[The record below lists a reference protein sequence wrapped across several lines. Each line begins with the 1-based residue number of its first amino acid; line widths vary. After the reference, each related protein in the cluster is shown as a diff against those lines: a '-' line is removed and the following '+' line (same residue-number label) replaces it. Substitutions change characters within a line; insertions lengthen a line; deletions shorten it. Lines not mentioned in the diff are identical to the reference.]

1 MSDRLTSLLN
11 RFVLLFMIV
20 LLAWPLALRTTLAA
34 EVTEEQLNQWLDNKP
49 TVTFIAL
56 TDHYPYSFIDDD
68 GKVSG
73 IIKDWAL
80 DLETRFGV
88 QTRFISVGS
97 RVEAKQALLDG
108 RGDIFPFQ
116 QFDPSEGG
124 RFLASE
130 PYIPYQVAVIVP
142 IDNKIDTNLDQNH
155 KRRIAM
161 VNENIDL
168 ERAGVR
174 LSSVERVDFENV
186 IDAVRALGEGDVEGI
201 VGEPIT
207 TMDLAK
213 KIGVH
218 DLAVNYVLEHWK
230 RLEAS
235 MVVRTDESELLTLIN
250 KQIETFDVG
259 NKNQILSKWLDSSP
273 YRVPLK
279 GVFGFGNPPY
289 MYPDSTAVGLEH
301 DVLQRALNDMGYK
314 LGDVVTLPPS
324 AARKAIDNN
333 NSIAF
338 VSGVQF
344 DDPNAHFLSDSVLD
358 VEFVPV
364 SLARRKLNLQSQKD
378 LSLGALLYDDSSPI
392 KNSIEVL
399 SGKLDIEHVEDYES
413 LESAF
418 SQLRAQNVDLL
429 MVEKRVLKWF
439 ITNTRFIDMAELEL
453 HENYKVAYPIYV
465 DFKSKELRDSFN
477 VAITN
482 LKQTDDGL
490 SQIIE
495 TNVQNDLSKVL
506 KKASIIAQ
514 ISAYFIVNDR
524 FEELSEIFEVFDTDS
539 SFQVIT
545 AQADN
550 SNRPIK
556 SWNIGNL
563 VDEYGEKKNTSHF
576 ASVTKIANYRTKGGT
591 INSGSM
597 TFYFDTKSLERNH
610 VYFPAVEQFDSF
622 GESAKRYIAD
632 VYQANNLIGEILNLS
647 PKERQWI
654 KDNPDVRIGIDPN
667 SLPYEAVSNTGEY
680 IGMIDDYL
688 TLIEQKTGL
697 SINHVNVESWSEIRS
712 LVDHHEVD
720 LVSAAQ
726 ENRSLGDNVKAAKS
740 LFSSRLAIAS
750 RRDVSSLVLEEA
762 DGWKIGIL
770 KNAANTNAI
779 LDKYP
784 KVEWVKVDSTEDGL
798 NRLDNKTLDGMIDT
812 VDVLNYLIDSFG
824 YREIGIIGRLDFF
837 LSPTLHVTKSQPL
850 LFSIVNKA
858 IEGISAEEHQQISA
872 KWAAPKAIDRV
883 DYELVYTISA
893 FSLLI
898 VLLIVFW
905 NRKLAKQINIAND
918 ATDALKKAQEQ
929 LYNMLNS
936 SPIAAAVVFEEKVR
950 YANDT
955 AKRLFGVED
964 QVLSSIDVVSIHD
977 SLDVRDAIHN
987 ELSLNGKVENRE
999 LVLRKSDGTRFV
1011 ALVSYYLFELD
1022 GEVAT
1027 LFWAFDISEMKH
1039 LNEQLEEEKKRA
1051 DLASQA
1057 KSEFLANMSHE
1068 IRTPMNAII
1077 GLSYL
1082 AIGEISNPV
1091 ARNYIEKVHRS
1102 GHSLLS
1108 IINDILDFSKI
1119 EAGQLVIDNI
1129 PFDPV
1134 TTFNDVIELMESKAA
1149 EKQLNLS
1156 MVIDPELDSPL
1167 RGDPLRLFQVILN
1180 LVGNAIKFTEKGSV
1194 ALTVDLVESSDNS
1207 QTMKV
1212 SVMDTGI
1219 GISDENL
1226 HKLFEAFSQADSTTT
1241 RRFGGTGLGLNI
1253 SQKLVHAMG
1262 SQITVESVY
1271 GQGSEFS
1278 FVLTLP
1284 RASADELADFKA
1296 QELQLDYQIEFK
1308 GQRILLVEDNELNQD
1323 LALAF
1328 FSRSKLNADLAEN
1341 GKEALE
1347 LAQSNDYEIIFMDLQ
1362 MPIMDGF
1369 EATRLIREFDTDVPI
1384 VAMSANVF
1392 ADAKQRAREAGVTDF
1407 LDKPIVID
1415 KAMSL
1420 ITRYIVPEVLVEG
1433 RAPSDSSS
1441 HTKQT
1446 DDSNESAGLNSGASI
1461 EPPIFSQ
1468 SRFEQLT
1475 YHDVRLQ
1482 AKMLNRFC
1490 QGAPDTMSEASDN
1503 LVQGDW
1509 ETLGRNL
1516 HTLKSMAA
1524 SIGGLRLAERLSDL
1538 EHKAYN
1544 KACNELDL
1552 KQSELGLMELMN
1564 VLECHFDESNVY
1576 KRNVDEVDFEAVD
1589 AEEART
1595 TDTSDSDYIT
1605 QEQRSELLS
1614 LLEAYDNDATQYVAE
1629 LLVQY
1634 PHAAVLKDTQSA
1646 LDNYDFERASEV
1658 ISLLE

>member
-1 MSDRLTSLLN
+1 MSDRWMLSLN
-11 RFVLLFMIV
+11 RFAVSLVIGIV
-20 LLAWPLALRTTLAA
+20 VWSLVIRSANAA
-34 EVTEEQLNQWLDNKP
+34 EVTDAKLNQWLENQP
-49 TVTFIAL
+49 TITFIAL
-56 TDHYPYSFIDDD
+56 SDHYPYSFIDDD

-80 DLETRFGV
+80 DLENRFGV
-88 QTRFISVGS
+88 HTRFISVDS
-97 RVEAKQALLDG
+97 RIKAKDALLEG
-108 RGDIFPFQ
+108 RGDVFPFQ

-124 RFLASE
+124 RFLASD
-130 PYIPYQVAVIVP
+130 PYLPYQVAVIVP

-235 MVVRTDESELLTLIN
+235 MVVRTDETELLTLIN
-250 KQIETFDVG
+250 KQIETFDVD

-301 DVLQRALNDMGYK
+301 DILQRALNDMGYK

-338 VSGVQF
+338 VSGIQF
-344 DDPNAHFLSDSVLD
+344 DDPNAHFLSDNVLN

-364 SLARRKLNLQSQKD
+364 SLTRRKLQLQSKKD
-378 LSLGALLYDDSSPI
+378 LSLGALLFDETSPI
-392 KNSIEVL
+392 KNSVEVL
-399 SGKLDIEHVEDYES
+399 KGKLDIDRVEDYED

-429 MVEKRVLKWF
+429 MVERRVLKWF
-439 ITNTRFIDMAELEL
+439 ITNTRFIEMSELML
-453 HENYKVAYPIYV
+453 HDEYKVEYPIYV
-465 DFKSKELRDSFN
+465 DFKSEEIRDRFN
-477 VAITN
+477 AAIKN
-482 LKQTDDGL
+482 LKQADDGL
-490 SQIIE
+490 NQIIE
-495 TNVQNDLSKVL
+495 VQVQNDLSQVL
-506 KKASIIAQ
+506 KKANIIAQ

-524 FEELSEIFEVFDTDS
+524 FEELTEVFEIFDTDS

-550 SNRPIK
+550 NNRPIK
-556 SWNIGNL
+556 SWYIGNL

-576 ASVTKIANYRTKGGT
+576 SSVTKVANYRTKGGNT
-591 INSGSM
+591 NSGSM
-597 TFYFDTKSLERNH
+597 TFYFDVKSLERNH
-610 VYFPAVEQFDSF
+610 VYFPSVEKFSSF
-622 GESAKRYIAD
+622 GDAAKRYIAD
-632 VYQANNLIGEILNLS
+632 VYQANSLIGEILNLS
-647 PKERQWI
+647 QKERKWI
-654 KDNPDVRIGIDPN
+654 KDNPNVRIGIDPN
-667 SLPYEAVSNTGEY
+667 SLPYEAVSNSGEY

-697 SINHVNVESWSEIRS
+697 NINHVDVANWSETRS
-712 LVDHHEVD
+712 LVDHHEVE

-770 KNAANTNAI
+770 KYAANTNAI
-779 LDKYP
+779 VEKYP
-784 KVEWVKVDSTEDGL
+784 NVDWVEVESTADGL
-798 NRLDNKTLDGMIDT
+798 NRLDDKTLDGMIDT

-824 YREIGIIGRLDFF
+824 HREIGIIGRLDFF

-850 LFSIVNKA
+850 LFTIVNKA
-858 IEGISAEEHQQISA
+858 IEGISAEDHQKISA
-872 KWAAPKAIDRV
+872 KWAAPKAIERV

-893 FSLLI
+893 FSLII

-905 NRKLAKQINIAND
+905 NRKLAKQISIANE
-918 ATDALKKAQEQ
+918 ATEALKKAQNQ

-936 SPIAAAVVFEEKVR
+936 SPIAAAVVFEEQVR

-955 AKRLFGVED
+955 AKRLFVVEGKELD
-964 QVLSSIDVVSIHD
+964 AFDVAAIHD
-977 SLDVRDAIHN
+977 SLAVREEVHK
-987 ELSLNGKVENRE
+987 ELKLNGKVENRE

-1022 GEVAT
+1022 GDIAT
-1027 LFWAFDISEMKH
+1027 LFWAFDISEMKR
-1039 LNEQLEEEKKRA
+1039 LNEQLEEEKERA

-1119 EAGQLVIDNI
+1119 EAGQLVIDSI

-1134 TTFNDVIELMESKAA
+1134 TTFQDVIELMESKAD
-1149 EKQLNLS
+1149 EKQLKLS
-1156 MVIDPELDSPL
+1156 MSIDPELDTPL
-1167 RGDPLRLFQVILN
+1167 IGDPLRLFQVILN
-1180 LVGNAIKFTEKGSV
+1180 LIGNAIKFTSHGNVTLNVTHLESNDRSV
-1194 ALTVDLVESSDNS
+1194 S
-1207 QTMKV
+1207 MKV
-1212 SVMDTGI
+1212 VVSDTGI
-1219 GISDENL
+1219 GISEENR
-1226 HKLFEAFSQADSTTT
+1226 HKLFQAFSQADSTTT
-1241 RRFGGTGLGLNI
+1241 RKFGGTGLGLNI
-1253 SQKLVHAMG
+1253 SQKLVQAMG
-1262 SQITVESVY
+1262 SEISVTSVL
-1271 GQGSEFS
+1271 GEGSEFS

-1284 RASADELADFKA
+1284 RSDAKELAHFKS
-1296 QELQLDYQIEFK
+1296 QELKLDYHIEFK
-1308 GQRILLVEDNELNQD
+1308 GQKILLVEDNELNQD

-1328 FSRSKLNADLAEN
+1328 FKRTNLNVDLAEN
-1341 GKEALE
+1341 GEKAVAL
-1347 LAQSNDYEIIFMDLQ
+1347 AKNNDYEMILMDLQ
-1362 MPIMDGF
+1362 MPVMDGF
-1369 EATRLIREFDTDVPI
+1369 EATRQIREFDTKVPI
-1384 VAMSANVF
+1384 IAVSANVF
-1392 ADAKQRAREAGVTDF
+1392 ADAKQKARDAGVTDF
-1407 LDKPIVID
+1407 LDKPIIID
-1415 KAMSL
+1415 KATSL
-1420 ITRYIVPEVLVEG
+1420 ISTYIVPEVLVEG
-1433 RAPSDSSS
+1433 QATLESPSNTIQDSSS
-1441 HTKQT
+1441 NRSKL
-1446 DDSNESAGLNSGASI
+1446 SSEVLMVL
-1461 EPPIFSQ
+1461 PVFSQ

-1475 YHDVRLQ
+1475 YHDVKLQ
-1482 AKMLNRFC
+1482 AKMLDRFC
-1490 QGAPDTMSEASDN
+1490 QSAPDIMSQTVDN
-1503 LVQGDW
+1503 LMQDEWV
-1509 ETLGRNL
+1509 TLERNL

-1524 SIGGLRLAERLSDL
+1524 SIGGLRLAELLSDL
-1538 EHKAYN
+1538 ESKAHN
-1544 KACNELDL
+1544 KACDEHGL
-1552 KQSELGLMELMN
+1552 KQGELGLIELIKA
-1564 VLECHFDESNVY
+1564 VESS
-1576 KRNVDEVDFEAVD
+1576 FEMPRT
-1589 AEEART
+1589 EEAEISLGVG
-1595 TDTSDSDYIT
+1595 SDSSSIT
-1605 QEQRSELLS
+1605 LDQRNKLLS
-1614 LLEAYDNDATQYVAE
+1614 LLDAYDNDATQYVTE
-1629 LLVQY
+1629 LLAQY
-1634 PHAAVLKDTQSA
+1634 PHSAVLKDVQSA
-1646 LDNYDFERASEV
+1646 LDNYDFERAKERLSASE
-1658 ISLLE
+1658 

>member
-1 MSDRLTSLLN
+1 MSERLMSSLY
-11 RFVLLFMIV
+11 RFVASLMLV
-20 LLAWPLALRTTLAA
+20 LLAWPLLIRSAHADEATDA
-34 EVTEEQLNQWLDNKP
+34 QLNQWLADKP
-49 TVTFIAL
+49 TVTFITL

-68 GKVSG
+68 GQVSG

-80 DLETRFGV
+80 DLENRFGISA
-88 QTRFISVGS
+88 RFISVGS
-97 RVEAKQALLDG
+97 RVEAKEALLDG

-142 IDNKIDTNLDQNH
+142 TDNKIDTNLDQNH

-174 LSSVERVDFENV
+174 LSSIERVDFENV
-186 IDAVRALGEGDVEGI
+186 IDAVRSLGEGEVEGI

-207 TMDLAK
+207 IMDLAK

-218 DLAVNYVLEHWK
+218 DLAVNYVLDHWK

-235 MVVRTDESELLTLIN
+235 MVVRNDEVELLTLIN
-250 KQIETFDVG
+250 KQIETFDVA

-301 DVLQRALNDMGYK
+301 DIIQRALNDMGYK

-344 DDPNAHFLSDSVLD
+344 DDPNTHFLSDRVLNI
-358 VEFVPV
+358 EFVPI
-364 SLARRKLNLQSQKD
+364 SLSRRKLNLQSRKD
-378 LSLGALLYDDSSPI
+378 LSLGALLYDDTSPI
-392 KNSIEVL
+392 KNSVEVL
-399 SGKLDIEHVEDYES
+399 NSKLDIKHIEDYES

-418 SQLRAQNVDLL
+418 SHLRAQNVDLL

-439 ITNTRFIDMAELEL
+439 INNTRFIEMAELDL
-453 HENYKVAYPIYV
+453 HESYKVTYPIYV
-465 DFKSKELRDSFN
+465 DFKREELRDNFN
-477 VAITN
+477 AALTN
-482 LKQTDDGL
+482 LKQTEDGL
-490 SQIIE
+490 NQIIE
-495 TNVQNDLSKVL
+495 THVRNDLSQVL
-506 KKASIIAQ
+506 KKAGIIAQ
-514 ISAYFIVNDR
+514 VSAYFIVNDR
-524 FEELSEIFEVFDTDS
+524 FDELSEIFEVFDTDS
-539 SFQVIT
+539 AFQVIT

-550 SNRPIK
+550 NNRPIE

-576 ASVTKIANYRTKGGT
+576 ASVTKVANYRTKGGT
-591 INSGSM
+591 VNSGSM

-610 VYFPAVEQFDSF
+610 VYFPAVEQFNSF
-622 GESAKRYIAD
+622 GESATRYIAD
-632 VYQANNLIGEILNLS
+632 VYQANNLIGEILDLS
-647 PKERQWI
+647 QKERQWI
-654 KDNPDVRIGIDPN
+654 KDNPAVRIGIDPN

-688 TLIEQKTGL
+688 TIIEQKTGL
-697 SINHVNVESWSEIRS
+697 TINHVDVDSWSETRS
-712 LVDHHEVD
+712 LVDHHEVE

-750 RRDVSSLVLEEA
+750 RRDVSSLELEEA
-762 DGWKIGIL
+762 TAWKIGIL
-770 KNAANTNAI
+770 KYAANTTSI
-779 LDKYP
+779 VEKYP
-784 KVEWVKVDSTEDGL
+784 NVEWVYVDSTTEGL
-798 NRLDNKTLDGMIDT
+798 NRLDDNTLDGMIDT

-824 YREIGIIGRLDFF
+824 HRGVGIIGRLDFF
-837 LSPTLHVTKSQPL
+837 LSPTLHVLKSKPL

-858 IEGISAEEHQQISA
+858 IEDISAEEHQQISA
-872 KWAAPKAIDRV
+872 KWAAPKAIERV

-893 FSLLI
+893 FSFVI

-905 NRKLAKQINIAND
+905 NRKLAKQISIAND
-918 ATDALKKAQEQ
+918 ATEALKKAQEQ

-936 SPIAAAVVFEEKVR
+936 SPIAAAVVLEEKAR

-964 QVLSSIDVVSIHD
+964 RELTSIDVASIHD
-977 SLDVRDAIHN
+977 SLDVRDKIHN

-1011 ALVSYYLFELD
+1011 ALVSYYLFEID

-1027 LFWAFDISEMKH
+1027 LFWAFDISEMKR
-1039 LNEQLEEEKKRA
+1039 LNEQLEEEKQRA

-1102 GHSLLS
+1102 GHSLLG

-1119 EAGQLVIDNI
+1119 EAGQLVIDNV

-1134 TTFNDVIELMESKAA
+1134 TTFKDVIELMESKAT

-1156 MVIDPELDSPL
+1156 MVIDPELDTPL
-1167 RGDPLRLFQVILN
+1167 QGDPLRLFQVILN
-1180 LVGNAIKFTEKGSV
+1180 LVGNAIKFTEKGNV
-1194 ALTVDLVESSDNS
+1194 ALTVEHVDSNDSSL
-1207 QTMKV
+1207 TMKV

-1219 GISDENL
+1219 GISDENR

-1262 SQITVESVY
+1262 GQISVESIY

-1284 RASADELADFKA
+1284 RSSSGALADFKA

-1308 GQRILLVEDNELNQD
+1308 GQRVLLVEDNELNQD

-1347 LAQSNDYEIIFMDLQ
+1347 LAKNNDYEIIFMDLQ

-1369 EATRLIREFDTDVPI
+1369 EATQLIREFDQDVPI
-1384 VAMSANVF
+1384 IAMSANVF
-1392 ADAKQRAREAGVTDF
+1392 ADAKQKAREAGVTDF
-1407 LDKPIVID
+1407 LDKPIIID
-1415 KAMSL
+1415 KATSL
-1420 ITRYIVPEVLVEG
+1420 ICQYIVPEVLIEG
-1433 RAPSDSSS
+1433 QTSPEPSSNSIQTNDPNRSKLISDAP
-1441 HTKQT
+1441 TV
-1446 DDSNESAGLNSGASI
+1446 L
-1461 EPPIFSQ
+1461 PVFSQ
-1468 SRFEQLT
+1468 PRFEQLT
-1475 YHDVRLQ
+1475 YHDVKLQ
-1482 AKMLNRFC
+1482 AKMLDRFC
-1490 QGAPDTMSEASDN
+1490 QGAPNMMSEAFDN
-1503 LVQGDW
+1503 LVQGEW
-1509 ETLGRNL
+1509 ETLERNL

-1524 SIGGLRLAERLSDL
+1524 LIGGLRLAELLSDL
-1538 EHKAYN
+1538 EHKAHN
-1544 KACNELDL
+1544 KACDEEDL
-1552 KQSELGLMELMN
+1552 KQGELGLIELIKE
-1564 VLECHFDESNVY
+1564 VESSFDESGAKGANTTST
-1576 KRNVDEVDFEAVD
+1576 DEAD
-1589 AEEART
+1589 ASIC
-1595 TDTSDSDYIT
+1595 DTSDSPSIT
-1605 QEQRSELLS
+1605 SEQHAQLLS
-1614 LLEAYDNDATQYVAE
+1614 LLDAYDNDASQYVTE
-1629 LLVQY
+1629 LLAQY
-1634 PHAAVLKDTQSA
+1634 PHSAVLKDVRSA
-1646 LDNYDFERASEV
+1646 LDNYDFERAKEGLGASE
-1658 ISLLE
+1658 

>member
-1 MSDRLTSLLN
+1 MSDRLMLSLN
-11 RFVLLFMIV
+11 RFVVSLVIGLL
-20 LLAWPLALRTTLAA
+20 LWPLVLRSANA
-34 EVTEEQLNQWLDNKP
+34 DEVTDTELNQWLEAKP
-49 TVTFIAL
+49 TITFIAL
-56 TDHYPYSFIDDD
+56 SDHYPYSFIDDD

-80 DLETRFGV
+80 DLENRFGV
-88 QTRFISVGS
+88 HTRFISVNS
-97 RVEAKQALLDG
+97 RIKAKDALLEG
-108 RGDIFPFQ
+108 RGDVFPFQ
-116 QFDPSEGG
+116 RFDPSEGG
-124 RFLASE
+124 RFLASD
-130 PYIPYQVAVIVP
+130 PYLPYQVAVIVP
-142 IDNKIDTNLDQNH
+142 IDNKIDTNIDQTQ

-168 ERAGVR
+168 DRAGVQ
-174 LSSVERVDFENV
+174 LSSIERVDFDNV
-186 IDAVRALGEGDVEGI
+186 IDAVRALGAGDVEGI

-218 DLAVNYVLEHWK
+218 DLAVNYFLEHWK

-250 KQIETFDVG
+250 KQIETFDMG

-273 YRVPLK
+273 YRVPLN

-344 DDPNAHFLSDSVLD
+344 DDPNAHFLSDNVLN

-364 SLARRKLNLQSQKD
+364 SLTRRKLKLQSQKD
-378 LSLGALLYDDSSPI
+378 LSLGALLFDETSPI
-392 KNSIEVL
+392 KNSVEVL
-399 SGKLDIEHVEDYES
+399 KGKLDIDRVEDYEG

-429 MVEKRVLKWF
+429 MVERRVLEWF
-439 ITNTRFIDMAELEL
+439 ITNTRFIEMAELTL
-453 HENYKVAYPIYV
+453 HDEYKAEYPIYV
-465 DFKSKELRDSFN
+465 DFKSEEIRDSFN
-477 VAITN
+477 AAIKR
-482 LKQTDDGL
+482 LKQADDGL
-490 SQIIE
+490 NQIIE
-495 TNVQNDLSKVL
+495 RQVQSDLGLVL
-506 KKASIIAQ
+506 KKANTIAQ

-524 FEELSEIFEVFDTDS
+524 FEELTEVFEIFDTDS

-550 SNRPIK
+550 NNRPIK
-556 SWNIGNL
+556 SWYIGNL

-576 ASVTKIANYRTKGGT
+576 SSVTKMANYRTKGGT

-622 GESAKRYIAD
+622 GESAERYIAD

-654 KDNPDVRIGIDPN
+654 KDNPGVRIGIDPD

-697 SINHVNVESWSEIRS
+697 GINHVDVASWSETRS

-770 KNAANTNAI
+770 KNAANTDAI
-779 LDKYP
+779 VEKYP
-784 KVEWVKVDSTEDGL
+784 NVEWVEVESTADGL
-798 NRLDNKTLDGMIDT
+798 NRLDDKTLDGMIDT

-824 YREIGIIGRLDFF
+824 HREIGIIGRLDFF
-837 LSPTLHVTKSQPL
+837 LSPTLHVIKSEPL
-850 LFSIVNKA
+850 LYSIINKA
-858 IEGISAEEHQQISA
+858 IESISAEEHRKISA
-872 KWAAPKAIDRV
+872 KWAAPKAIERI
-883 DYELVYTISA
+883 DYELVYTISGFA
-893 FSLLI
+893 LLI

-905 NRKLAKQINIAND
+905 NRKLSKQISIAND
-918 ATDALKKAQEQ
+918 ATEALKKAQEQ

-936 SPIAAAVVFEEKVR
+936 SPIAASVVLEEKVR

-955 AKRLFGVED
+955 AKRLFGVEGLD
-964 QVLSSIDVVSIHD
+964 LDSIDVAAIHD
-977 SLDVRDAIHN
+977 SLSVRDEVHK
-987 ELSLNGKVENRE
+987 ELKLNAKVENKE
-999 LVLRKSDGTRFV
+999 LVLKKSDGTRFV

-1022 GEVAT
+1022 GEIAT
-1027 LFWAFDISEMKH
+1027 LFWAFDISEMKR
-1039 LNEQLEEEKKRA
+1039 LNEQLEEEKQRA

-1082 AIGEISNPV
+1082 AIGEIANPV
-1091 ARNYIEKVHRS
+1091 AKNYVEKVHRS

-1119 EAGQLVIDNI
+1119 EAGQLLIDSIPFNALATFQDVID
-1129 PFDPV
+1129 
-1134 TTFNDVIELMESKAA
+1134 LMESKAA

-1156 MVIDPELDSPL
+1156 MSIDPKLDTPL

-1180 LVGNAIKFTEKGSV
+1180 LVGNAIKFTETGSV
-1194 ALTVDLVESSDNS
+1194 SLTVALVESDDDSL
-1207 QTMKV
+1207 TMKV
-1212 SVMDTGI
+1212 MVADTGI
-1219 GISDENL
+1219 GVSDENR

-1262 SQITVESVY
+1262 GQISVESVL

-1284 RASADELADFKA
+1284 RASAEELADFKA

-1308 GQRILLVEDNELNQD
+1308 GQRVLLVEDNELNQD

-1328 FSRSKLNADLAEN
+1328 FTRSKLNVDLAEN
-1341 GKEALE
+1341 GKEAVE
-1347 LAQSNDYEIIFMDLQ
+1347 LAQSNDYEMIFMDLQ

-1369 EATRLIREFDTDVPI
+1369 EATHLIREFDKDVPI
-1384 VAMSANVF
+1384 IAMSANVF

-1407 LDKPIVID
+1407 LDKPIIID
-1415 KAMSL
+1415 KVTSL
-1420 ITRYIVPEVLVEG
+1420 ISTYIVPEVLVEG
-1433 RAPSDSSS
+1433 QVTPESPSNTIQDSSS
-1441 HTKQT
+1441 SRSKLSS
-1446 DDSNESAGLNSGASI
+1446 DDPMVL
-1461 EPPIFSQ
+1461 PVFSP

-1475 YHDVRLQ
+1475 YHDVKLQ
-1482 AKMLNRFC
+1482 AKMLDRFC
-1490 QGAPDTMSEASDN
+1490 QSAPDIMSQIVDN
-1503 LVQGDW
+1503 LTQGEW
-1509 ETLGRNL
+1509 VTLERNL
-1516 HTLKSMAA
+1516 HTLKSMVA
-1524 SIGGLRLAERLSDL
+1524 SIGGLRLAELLSDL
-1538 EHKAYN
+1538 ESKAHN
-1544 KACNELDL
+1544 KACDEHGL
-1552 KQSELGLMELMN
+1552 KQGEIGLIELIKAVESS
-1564 VLECHFDESNVY
+1564 FDVSG
-1576 KRNVDEVDFEAVD
+1576 
-1589 AEEART
+1589 AEGANT
-1595 TDTSDSDYIT
+1595 TGTEQANASIADTAGSPSIT
-1605 QEQRSELLS
+1605 SEQRIQLLS
-1614 LLEAYDNDATQYVAE
+1614 LLAAYDNEATQYATE
-1629 LLVQY
+1629 LLAQY
-1634 PHAAVLKDTQSA
+1634 PHSAVLKGVRSA
-1646 LDNYDFERASEV
+1646 LDNYDFERAKERLSASE
-1658 ISLLE
+1658 

>member
-1 MSDRLTSLLN
+1 MSDRLMLSLN
-11 RFVLLFMIV
+11 RFVVSLVIGLLLWSLVIRSV
-20 LLAWPLALRTTLAA
+20 NAV
-34 EVTEEQLNQWLDNKP
+34 EVTEAELNQWLETQP
-49 TVTFIAL
+49 TITFIAL
-56 TDHYPYSFIDDD
+56 SDHSPYSFIDDD

-80 DLETRFGV
+80 DLENRFGV
-88 QTRFISVGS
+88 HTRFISVDS
-97 RVEAKQALLDG
+97 RIKAKDALLEG
-108 RGDIFPFQ
+108 RGDVFPFQ

-124 RFLASE
+124 RFLASD
-130 PYIPYQVAVIVP
+130 PYLPYQVAVIVP
-142 IDNKIDTNLDQNH
+142 IDNKIDTNIDQTQ

-168 ERAGVR
+168 ERAGVQ
-174 LSSVERVDFENV
+174 LSAIERVDFDNV
-186 IDAVRALGEGDVEGI
+186 IDALRALGTGDVEGI

-207 TMDLAK
+207 TMELAK

-235 MVVRTDESELLTLIN
+235 MVIRIDEPELLTLIN
-250 KQIETFDVG
+250 KQIETFDVE

-301 DVLQRALNDMGYK
+301 DIIQRAFNDMGYK

-344 DDPNAHFLSDSVLD
+344 DDPNAHFLSDSVLN

-364 SLARRKLNLQSQKD
+364 SLTRRKLKLQSKKD
-378 LSLGALLYDDSSPI
+378 MSLGALLFDETSPI

-399 SGKLDIEHVEDYES
+399 KGKIAIDRVEDYES

-429 MVEKRVLKWF
+429 MVERRVLKWF
-439 ITNTRFIDMAELEL
+439 ITNTRFIEMAELTL
-453 HENYKVAYPIYV
+453 HDDYKVEYPTYV
-465 DFKSKELRDSFN
+465 DFKSEETRDRFN
-477 VAITN
+477 AAIKK

-495 TNVQNDLSKVL
+495 LQVQNDLSQVL
-506 KKASIIAQ
+506 KKANIIAQ

-524 FEELSEIFEVFDTDS
+524 FEELTEVFEIFDTDS

-550 SNRPIK
+550 NNRPIK
-556 SWNIGNL
+556 SWYIGNL

-576 ASVTKIANYRTKGGT
+576 SSVTKVASYRTKGGST
-591 INSGSM
+591 NSGSM
-597 TFYFDTKSLERNH
+597 TFYFDVKSLETNH
-610 VYFPAVEQFDSF
+610 VYFPSVEQFSSF

-632 VYQANNLIGEILNLS
+632 VYQTNNLIGEILNLS
-647 PKERQWI
+647 QKERKWI
-654 KDNPDVRIGIDPN
+654 KDHPDVRIGIDPN

-688 TLIEQKTGL
+688 TIIEQKTGL
-697 SINHVNVESWSEIRS
+697 SVHHVDVANWSETRS
-712 LVDHHEVD
+712 LVDHHEVE

-726 ENRSLGDNVKAAKS
+726 ENRSLGDNVKAVKS

-762 DGWKIGIL
+762 EGWKIGIL
-770 KNAANTNAI
+770 NNAANTDAI
-779 LDKYP
+779 IEKYP
-784 KVEWVKVDSTEDGL
+784 NVEWVEVESTEDGL
-798 NRLDNKTLDGMIDT
+798 NRLDDKTLDGMIDT

-824 YREIGIIGRLDFF
+824 HREIGIIGRLDFF
-837 LSPTLHVTKSQPL
+837 LSPTLHVIKSEPL
-850 LFSIVNKA
+850 LYSIVNKA
-858 IEGISAEEHQQISA
+858 IESISAEEHQKISA
-872 KWAAPKAIDRV
+872 KWAAPKAIERV
-883 DYELVYTISA
+883 DYELVYTISGFA
-893 FSLLI
+893 LVI

-905 NRKLAKQINIAND
+905 NRKLAKQISIAND
-918 ATDALKKAQEQ
+918 ATEALKKAQGQ

-936 SPIAAAVVFEEKVR
+936 SPIAASVVFEEKVR

-955 AKRLFGVED
+955 AKRLFGVEGLELD
-964 QVLSSIDVVSIHD
+964 SIDVAAIHD
-977 SLDVRDAIHN
+977 SLSVRDDVHE
-987 ELSLNGKVENRE
+987 ELKLNGKVVNRE

-1022 GEVAT
+1022 GEIAT
-1027 LFWAFDISEMKH
+1027 LFWAFDISEMKR
-1039 LNEQLEEEKKRA
+1039 LNEQLEEEKQRA

-1082 AIGEISNPV
+1082 AIGEIANPV
-1091 ARNYIEKVHRS
+1091 AKNYVEKVHRS

-1119 EAGQLVIDNI
+1119 EAGQLFIDSIPFNSLATFQDVID
-1129 PFDPV
+1129 
-1134 TTFNDVIELMESKAA
+1134 LMESKAA
-1149 EKQLNLS
+1149 EKQLDLS
-1156 MVIDPELDSPL
+1156 MSIDSELDTPL

-1180 LVGNAIKFTEKGSV
+1180 LVGNAIKFTETGSV
-1194 ALTVDLVESSDNS
+1194 SLTVVLVESDNDS
-1207 QTMKV
+1207 LTMKV
-1212 SVMDTGI
+1212 MVADTGI
-1219 GISDENL
+1219 GVSDENL

-1262 SQITVESVY
+1262 GQISVESVL

-1284 RASADELADFKA
+1284 RASAEELADFKA

-1308 GQRILLVEDNELNQD
+1308 GQRVLLVEDNELNQD

-1328 FSRSKLNADLAEN
+1328 FTRSKLSADLAEN
-1341 GKEALE
+1341 GKEAVE
-1347 LAQSNDYEIIFMDLQ
+1347 LAQSNDYDMIFMDLQ

-1369 EATRLIREFDTDVPI
+1369 EATRLIREFDKDVPI
-1384 VAMSANVF
+1384 IAMSANVF

-1407 LDKPIVID
+1407 LDKPIIID
-1415 KAMSL
+1415 KATSL
-1420 ITRYIVPEVLVEG
+1420 ISTYIVPEVLVEG
-1433 RAPSDSSS
+1433 QATSESPSNTIQDSSS
-1441 HTKQT
+1441 NRSKL
-1446 DDSNESAGLNSGASI
+1446 SSEIPMVLPA
-1461 EPPIFSQ
+1461 FSQ
-1468 SRFEQLT
+1468 SQFEQLT
-1475 YHDVRLQ
+1475 YHDVKLQ
-1482 AKMLNRFC
+1482 AKMLDRFC
-1490 QGAPDTMSEASDN
+1490 QSAPDIMSQTVDN
-1503 LVQGDW
+1503 LTQGEW
-1509 ETLGRNL
+1509 VALERNL
-1516 HTLKSMAA
+1516 HTLKSMVA
-1524 SIGGLRLAERLSDL
+1524 SIGGLRLAELLSDL
-1538 EHKAYN
+1538 ESKAHN
-1544 KACNELDL
+1544 KTCDEHGL
-1552 KQSELGLMELMN
+1552 KQGELGLVELIKA
-1564 VLECHFDESNVY
+1564 LESSFDVSGAAGSNATGT
-1576 KRNVDEVDFEAVD
+1576 EETD
-1589 AEEART
+1589 ASIA
-1595 TDTSDSDYIT
+1595 DTSDSPSIT
-1605 QEQRSELLS
+1605 SEQRAQLLS
-1614 LLEAYDNDATQYVAE
+1614 LLDAYDNDATQYVTE
-1629 LLVQY
+1629 LLAQY
-1634 PHAAVLKDTQSA
+1634 PHSAVLKDVQSA
-1646 LDNYDFERASEV
+1646 LDNYDFERAKERLSASE
-1658 ISLLE
+1658 

>member
-1 MSDRLTSLLN
+1 MSDRLKSVLN
-11 RFVLLFMIV
+11 RFVFPFMIV
-20 LLAWPLALRTTLAA
+20 FLAWPLSLRTTLAA
-34 EVTEEQLNQWLDNKP
+34 EVSEEQLNQWLDNKP
-49 TVTFIAL
+49 AVTFIGL

-80 DLETRFGV
+80 DLENRFGV
-88 QTRFISVGS
+88 HARFISVGS
-97 RVEAKQALLDG
+97 RVEAKEALLDG

-161 VNENIDL
+161 VNQNIDL

-174 LSSVERVDFENV
+174 LSSIERVDFENV

-207 TMDLAK
+207 TMELAK
-213 KIGVH
+213 KVGVH

-235 MVVRTDESELLTLIN
+235 MVIRTDEPELLALIN
-250 KQIETFDVG
+250 KQIETFDVDS
-259 NKNQILSKWLDSSP
+259 KNQILSKWLDSSP

-301 DVLQRALNDMGYK
+301 DILQRALNDMGYK

-344 DDPNAHFLSDSVLD
+344 DDPNAHFLSDNVLN

-364 SLARRKLNLQSQKD
+364 SLTRRKLNLQSQKE
-378 LSLGALLYDDSSPI
+378 LSLGALLFDETSPI
-392 KNSIEVL
+392 KNSVEVL
-399 SGKLDIEHVEDYES
+399 KGKLDIDRVEDYEG

-429 MVEKRVLKWF
+429 MVERRVLEWF
-439 ITNTRFIDMAELEL
+439 ITNTRFIEMAELTL
-453 HENYKVAYPIYV
+453 HDDYKIEYPIYV
-465 DFKSKELRDSFN
+465 DFKSEEIRDSFN
-477 VAITN
+477 AAIKR
-482 LKQTDDGL
+482 LKQADDGL
-490 SQIIE
+490 NQIIE
-495 TNVQNDLSKVL
+495 IQVQSDLSQVL
-506 KKASIIAQ
+506 KKANIIAQ

-524 FEELSEIFEVFDTDS
+524 FEELTEVFEIFDTDS

-550 SNRPIK
+550 NSRPIK
-556 SWNIGNL
+556 SWYIGNL

-576 ASVTKIANYRTKGGT
+576 SSVTKVANYRTKGGST
-591 INSGSM
+591 NSGSM
-597 TFYFDTKSLERNH
+597 TFYFDVNSLERNH
-610 VYFPAVEQFDSF
+610 VYFPAVEQFSSF
-622 GESAKRYIAD
+622 GDAAKRYIAD
-632 VYQANNLIGEILNLS
+632 VYQTNNLTGEILNLS
-647 PKERQWI
+647 QKERAWI

-697 SINHVNVESWSEIRS
+697 SIHHVDVANWSETRS
-712 LVDHHEVD
+712 LVDHHEVE

-784 KVEWVKVDSTEDGL
+784 NVDWVEVESTADGL
-798 NRLDNKTLDGMIDT
+798 NRLDDKTLDGMIDT

-824 YREIGIIGRLDFF
+824 HREIGIIGRLDFF

-850 LFSIVNKA
+850 LFTIVNKA
-858 IEGISAEEHQQISA
+858 IEGISAEDHQKISA
-872 KWAAPKAIDRV
+872 KWAAPKAIERV

-893 FSLLI
+893 FSFVI

-905 NRKLAKQINIAND
+905 NRKLAKQISIAND
-918 ATDALKKAQEQ
+918 ATEALKKAQEQ

-936 SPIAAAVVFEEKVR
+936 SPIAAAVVLEEKAR

-964 QVLSSIDVVSIHD
+964 RELTSIDVASIHD
-977 SLDVRDAIHN
+977 SLDVRDKIHN

-1022 GEVAT
+1022 GELAT
-1027 LFWAFDISEMKH
+1027 LFWAFDISEMKR
-1039 LNEQLEEEKKRA
+1039 LNEQLEEEKQRA

-1102 GHSLLS
+1102 GHSLLG

-1119 EAGQLVIDNI
+1119 EAGQLVIDNV

-1134 TTFNDVIELMESKAA
+1134 TTFKDVIELMESKAA

-1156 MVIDPELDSPL
+1156 MVIDPELDTPL
-1167 RGDPLRLFQVILN
+1167 QGDPLRLFQVILN
-1180 LVGNAIKFTEKGSV
+1180 LVGNAIKFTEKGNV
-1194 ALTVDLVESSDNS
+1194 ALTVEHVDSNDNS
-1207 QTMKV
+1207 LTMKV

-1219 GISDENL
+1219 GISDENR

-1262 SQITVESVY
+1262 SQISVESVY

-1284 RASADELADFKA
+1284 RSSSGALADFKA
-1296 QELQLDYQIEFK
+1296 QELQLDYQIEFQ
-1308 GQRILLVEDNELNQD
+1308 GQRVLLVEDNELNQD

-1341 GKEALE
+1341 GKKALE
-1347 LAQSNDYEIIFMDLQ
+1347 LAKNNDYEIIFMDLQ

-1369 EATRLIREFDTDVPI
+1369 EATQLIREFDQDVPI
-1384 VAMSANVF
+1384 IAMSANVF
-1392 ADAKQRAREAGVTDF
+1392 ADAKQKAREAGVTDF
-1407 LDKPIVID
+1407 LDKPIIID
-1415 KAMSL
+1415 KATSL
-1420 ITRYIVPEVLVEG
+1420 ICQYIVPEVLIEG
-1433 RAPSDSSS
+1433 QTSPEPSSNSIQTNDPNRSKLISDAP
-1441 HTKQT
+1441 TV
-1446 DDSNESAGLNSGASI
+1446 L
-1461 EPPIFSQ
+1461 PVFSQ
-1468 SRFEQLT
+1468 PRFEQLT
-1475 YHDVRLQ
+1475 YHDVKLQ
-1482 AKMLNRFC
+1482 AKMLDRFC
-1490 QGAPDTMSEASDN
+1490 QGSLDMMSDAFDN
-1503 LVQGDW
+1503 LVQGEW
-1509 ETLGRNL
+1509 ETLERNL

-1524 SIGGLRLAERLSDL
+1524 SIGGLRLAELLSDL
-1538 EHKAYN
+1538 EHKAHN
-1544 KACNELDL
+1544 KACDEEDL
-1552 KQSELGLMELMN
+1552 KQGELGLIELIKE
-1564 VLECHFDESNVY
+1564 VESSFDESGAKGANTTST
-1576 KRNVDEVDFEAVD
+1576 DEAD
-1589 AEEART
+1589 ASIC
-1595 TDTSDSDYIT
+1595 DTSDSPSIT
-1605 QEQRSELLS
+1605 SEQHAQLLS
-1614 LLEAYDNDATQYVAE
+1614 LLDAYDNDASQYVTE
-1629 LLVQY
+1629 LLAQY
-1634 PHAAVLKDTQSA
+1634 PHSAVLKDVRSA
-1646 LDNYDFERASEV
+1646 LDNYDFEQAKEGLGASE
-1658 ISLLE
+1658 

>member
-1 MSDRLTSLLN
+1 
-11 RFVLLFMIV
+11 MIV
-20 LLAWPLALRTTLAA
+20 FLAWPLSLRTTLAA
-34 EVTEEQLNQWLDNKP
+34 EVSEEQLNQWLDNKP
-49 TVTFIAL
+49 AVTFIGL

-80 DLETRFGV
+80 DLENRFGV
-88 QTRFISVGS
+88 HARFISVGS
-97 RVEAKQALLDG
+97 RVEAKEALLDG

-161 VNENIDL
+161 VNQNIDL

-174 LSSVERVDFENV
+174 LSSIERVDFENV

-207 TMDLAK
+207 TMELAK
-213 KIGVH
+213 KVGVH

-235 MVVRTDESELLTLIN
+235 MVIRTDEPELLALIN
-250 KQIETFDVG
+250 KQIETFDVDS
-259 NKNQILSKWLDSSP
+259 KNQILSKWLDSSP

-301 DVLQRALNDMGYK
+301 DILQRALNDMGYK

-344 DDPNAHFLSDSVLD
+344 DDPNAHFLSDNVLN

-364 SLARRKLNLQSQKD
+364 SLTRRKLNLQSQKE
-378 LSLGALLYDDSSPI
+378 LSLGALLFDETSPI
-392 KNSIEVL
+392 KNSVEVL
-399 SGKLDIEHVEDYES
+399 KGKLDIDRVEDYEG

-429 MVEKRVLKWF
+429 MVERRVLEWF
-439 ITNTRFIDMAELEL
+439 ITNTRFIEMAELTL
-453 HENYKVAYPIYV
+453 HDDYKIEYPIYV
-465 DFKSKELRDSFN
+465 DFKSEEIRDSFN
-477 VAITN
+477 AAIKR
-482 LKQTDDGL
+482 LKQADDGL
-490 SQIIE
+490 NQIIE
-495 TNVQNDLSKVL
+495 IQVQSDLSQVL
-506 KKASIIAQ
+506 KKANIIAQ

-524 FEELSEIFEVFDTDS
+524 FEELTEVFEIFDTDS

-550 SNRPIK
+550 NSRPIK
-556 SWNIGNL
+556 SWYIGNL

-576 ASVTKIANYRTKGGT
+576 SSVTKVANYRTKGGST
-591 INSGSM
+591 NSGSM
-597 TFYFDTKSLERNH
+597 TFYFDVNSLERNH
-610 VYFPAVEQFDSF
+610 VYFPAVEQFSSF
-622 GESAKRYIAD
+622 GDAAKRYIAD
-632 VYQANNLIGEILNLS
+632 VYQTNNLTGEILNLS
-647 PKERQWI
+647 QKERAWI

-697 SINHVNVESWSEIRS
+697 SIHHVDVANWSETRS
-712 LVDHHEVD
+712 LVDHHEVE

-784 KVEWVKVDSTEDGL
+784 NVDWVEVESTADGL
-798 NRLDNKTLDGMIDT
+798 NRLDDKTLDGMIDT

-824 YREIGIIGRLDFF
+824 HREIGIIGRLDFF

-850 LFSIVNKA
+850 LFTIVNKA
-858 IEGISAEEHQQISA
+858 IEGISAEDHQKISA
-872 KWAAPKAIDRV
+872 KWAAPKAIERV

-893 FSLLI
+893 FSFVI

-905 NRKLAKQINIAND
+905 NRKLAKQISIAND
-918 ATDALKKAQEQ
+918 ATEALKKAQEQ

-936 SPIAAAVVFEEKVR
+936 SPIAAAVVLEEKAR

-964 QVLSSIDVVSIHD
+964 RELTSIDVASIHD
-977 SLDVRDAIHN
+977 SLDVRDKIHN

-1022 GEVAT
+1022 GELAT
-1027 LFWAFDISEMKH
+1027 LFWAFDISEMKR
-1039 LNEQLEEEKKRA
+1039 LNEQLEEEKQRA

-1102 GHSLLS
+1102 GHSLLG

-1119 EAGQLVIDNI
+1119 EAGQLVIDNV

-1134 TTFNDVIELMESKAA
+1134 TTFKDVIELMESKAA

-1156 MVIDPELDSPL
+1156 MVIDPELDTPL
-1167 RGDPLRLFQVILN
+1167 QGDPLRLFQVILN
-1180 LVGNAIKFTEKGSV
+1180 LVGNAIKFTEKGNV
-1194 ALTVDLVESSDNS
+1194 ALTVEHVDSNDNS
-1207 QTMKV
+1207 LTMKV

-1219 GISDENL
+1219 GISDENR

-1262 SQITVESVY
+1262 SQISVESVY

-1284 RASADELADFKA
+1284 RSSSGALADFKA
-1296 QELQLDYQIEFK
+1296 QELQLDYQIEFQ
-1308 GQRILLVEDNELNQD
+1308 GQRVLLVEDNELNQD

-1341 GKEALE
+1341 GKKALE
-1347 LAQSNDYEIIFMDLQ
+1347 LAKNNDYEIIFMDLQ

-1369 EATRLIREFDTDVPI
+1369 EATQLIREFDQDVPI
-1384 VAMSANVF
+1384 IAMSANVF
-1392 ADAKQRAREAGVTDF
+1392 ADAKQKAREAGVTDF
-1407 LDKPIVID
+1407 LDKPIIID
-1415 KAMSL
+1415 KATSL
-1420 ITRYIVPEVLVEG
+1420 ICQYIVPEVLIEG
-1433 RAPSDSSS
+1433 QTSPEPSSNSIQTNDPNRSKLISDAP
-1441 HTKQT
+1441 TV
-1446 DDSNESAGLNSGASI
+1446 L
-1461 EPPIFSQ
+1461 PVFSQ
-1468 SRFEQLT
+1468 PRFEQLT
-1475 YHDVRLQ
+1475 YHDVKLQ
-1482 AKMLNRFC
+1482 AKMLDRFC
-1490 QGAPDTMSEASDN
+1490 QGSLDMMSDAFDN
-1503 LVQGDW
+1503 LVQGEW
-1509 ETLGRNL
+1509 ETLERNL

-1524 SIGGLRLAERLSDL
+1524 SIGGLRLAELLSDL
-1538 EHKAYN
+1538 EHKAHN
-1544 KACNELDL
+1544 KACDEEDL
-1552 KQSELGLMELMN
+1552 KQGELGLIELIKE
-1564 VLECHFDESNVY
+1564 VESSFDESGAKGANTTST
-1576 KRNVDEVDFEAVD
+1576 DEAD
-1589 AEEART
+1589 ASIC
-1595 TDTSDSDYIT
+1595 DTSDSPSIT
-1605 QEQRSELLS
+1605 SEQHAQLLS
-1614 LLEAYDNDATQYVAE
+1614 LLDAYDNDASQYVTE
-1629 LLVQY
+1629 LLAQY
-1634 PHAAVLKDTQSA
+1634 PHSAVLKDVRSA
-1646 LDNYDFERASEV
+1646 LDNYDFEQAKEGLGASE
-1658 ISLLE
+1658 

>member
-1 MSDRLTSLLN
+1 
-11 RFVLLFMIV
+11 MIV
-20 LLAWPLALRTTLAA
+20 FLAWPLSLRTTLAA

-49 TVTFIAL
+49 TVTFIGL

-80 DLETRFGV
+80 DLENRFGV
-88 QTRFISVGS
+88 HARFISVGS
-97 RVEAKQALLDG
+97 RVEAKEALLDG

-161 VNENIDL
+161 VNQNIDL

-174 LSSVERVDFENV
+174 LSSIERVDFENV
-186 IDAVRALGEGDVEGI
+186 IDAVRALGEGEVEGI

-207 TMDLAK
+207 IMDLAK

-218 DLAVNYVLEHWK
+218 DLAVNYVLDHWK
-230 RLEAS
+230 RVEAS
-235 MVVRTDESELLTLIN
+235 MVIRTDEPELLTLIN
-250 KQIETFDVG
+250 KQIETFDVDS
-259 NKNQILSKWLDSSP
+259 KNQILSKWLDSSP

-301 DVLQRALNDMGYK
+301 DILQRALNDMGYK

-344 DDPNAHFLSDSVLD
+344 DDPNAHFLSDNVLN

-364 SLARRKLNLQSQKD
+364 SLTRRKLNLQSQKE
-378 LSLGALLYDDSSPI
+378 LSLGALLFDETSPI
-392 KNSIEVL
+392 KNSVEVL
-399 SGKLDIEHVEDYES
+399 KGKLDIDRVEDYEG

-429 MVEKRVLKWF
+429 MVERRVLEWF
-439 ITNTRFIDMAELEL
+439 ITNTRFIEMAELTL
-453 HENYKVAYPIYV
+453 HDDYKIEYPIYV
-465 DFKSKELRDSFN
+465 DFKSEEIRDSFN
-477 VAITN
+477 AAIKR
-482 LKQTDDGL
+482 LKQADDGL
-490 SQIIE
+490 NQIIE
-495 TNVQNDLSKVL
+495 IQVQSNLSQVL
-506 KKASIIAQ
+506 KKANIIAQ

-524 FEELSEIFEVFDTDS
+524 FEELTEVFEIFDTDS

-550 SNRPIK
+550 NSRPIK
-556 SWNIGNL
+556 SWYIGNL

-576 ASVTKIANYRTKGGT
+576 SSVTKVANYRTKGGST
-591 INSGSM
+591 NSGSM
-597 TFYFDTKSLERNH
+597 TFYFDVNSLERNH
-610 VYFPAVEQFDSF
+610 VYFPAVEQFSSF
-622 GESAKRYIAD
+622 GDAAKRYIAD
-632 VYQANNLIGEILNLS
+632 VYQTNNLTGEILNLS
-647 PKERQWI
+647 QKERAWI

-697 SINHVNVESWSEIRS
+697 SIHHVDVANWSETRS
-712 LVDHHEVD
+712 LVDHHEVE

-784 KVEWVKVDSTEDGL
+784 NVDWVEVESTADGL
-798 NRLDNKTLDGMIDT
+798 NRLDDKTLDGMIDT

-824 YREIGIIGRLDFF
+824 HREIGIIGRLDFF

-850 LFSIVNKA
+850 LFTIVNKA
-858 IEGISAEEHQQISA
+858 IEGISAEDHQKISA
-872 KWAAPKAIDRV
+872 KWAAPKAIERV

-893 FSLLI
+893 FSFVI

-905 NRKLAKQINIAND
+905 NRKLAKQISIAND
-918 ATDALKKAQEQ
+918 ATEALKKAQEQ

-936 SPIAAAVVFEEKVR
+936 SPIAAAVVLEEKAR

-964 QVLSSIDVVSIHD
+964 RELTSIDVASIHD
-977 SLDVRDAIHN
+977 SLDVRDKIHN

-1011 ALVSYYLFELD
+1011 ALVSYYLFEID

-1027 LFWAFDISEMKH
+1027 LFWAFDISEMKR
-1039 LNEQLEEEKKRA
+1039 LNEQLEEEKQRA

-1102 GHSLLS
+1102 GHSLLG

-1119 EAGQLVIDNI
+1119 EAGQLVIDNV

-1134 TTFNDVIELMESKAA
+1134 TTFKDVIELMESKAA

-1156 MVIDPELDSPL
+1156 MVIDPELDTPL
-1167 RGDPLRLFQVILN
+1167 QGDPLRLFQVILN
-1180 LVGNAIKFTEKGSV
+1180 LVGNAIKFTEKGNV
-1194 ALTVDLVESSDNS
+1194 ALTVEHVDSNDNS
-1207 QTMKV
+1207 LTMKV

-1219 GISDENL
+1219 GISDENR

-1284 RASADELADFKA
+1284 RSSSGALADFKA
-1296 QELQLDYQIEFK
+1296 QELQPDYQIEFK
-1308 GQRILLVEDNELNQD
+1308 GQRVLLVEDNELNQD

-1347 LAQSNDYEIIFMDLQ
+1347 LAKNNDYEIIFMDLQ

-1384 VAMSANVF
+1384 IAMSANVF
-1392 ADAKQRAREAGVTDF
+1392 ADAKQKAREAGVTDF
-1407 LDKPIVID
+1407 LDKPIIID
-1415 KAMSL
+1415 KATSL
-1420 ITRYIVPEVLVEG
+1420 ICQYIVPEVLIEG
-1433 RAPSDSSS
+1433 QMSPEPSSNSI
-1441 HTKQT
+1441 QT
-1446 DDSNESAGLNSGASI
+1446 NDPNRSKLISDVPTVL
-1461 EPPIFSQ
+1461 PVFSQ
-1468 SRFEQLT
+1468 PRFEQLT
-1475 YHDVRLQ
+1475 YHDVKLQ
-1482 AKMLNRFC
+1482 AKMLDRFC
-1490 QGAPDTMSEASDN
+1490 QGSLDMMSDAFDN
-1503 LVQGDW
+1503 LVQGEW
-1509 ETLGRNL
+1509 ETLERNL

-1524 SIGGLRLAERLSDL
+1524 SIGGLRLAELLSDL
-1538 EHKAYN
+1538 EHKAHN
-1544 KACNELDL
+1544 KACDEEDL
-1552 KQSELGLMELMN
+1552 KQGELGLIELIKE
-1564 VLECHFDESNVY
+1564 VESSFDESGAKGANTTST
-1576 KRNVDEVDFEAVD
+1576 DEAD
-1589 AEEART
+1589 ASIC
-1595 TDTSDSDYIT
+1595 DTSDSPSIT
-1605 QEQRSELLS
+1605 SEQHAQLLS
-1614 LLEAYDNDATQYVAE
+1614 LLDAYDNDASQYVTE
-1629 LLVQY
+1629 LLAQY
-1634 PHAAVLKDTQSA
+1634 PHSAVLKDVRSA
-1646 LDNYDFERASEV
+1646 LDNYDFEQAKEGLGASE
-1658 ISLLE
+1658 

>member
-1 MSDRLTSLLN
+1 MSDGLMLSLNRLVVFLVITLVVWSLLMRSTN
-11 RFVLLFMIV
+11 
-20 LLAWPLALRTTLAA
+20 AA
-34 EVTEEQLNQWLDNKP
+34 EVTDTELNQWLGNQP
-49 TVTFIAL
+49 TVTFVVLAN
-56 TDHYPYSFIDDD
+56 HYPYSFIDDD
-68 GKVSG
+68 GQVSG
-73 IIKDWAL
+73 IIKDWTL
-80 DLETRFGV
+80 DLEQRFGV
-88 QTRFISVGS
+88 HVRFVTVNS
-97 RVEAKQALLDG
+97 RVEAKAALVDG
-108 RGDIFPFQ
+108 RGDVFPFQ
-116 QFDPSEGG
+116 QFGPSEGG
-124 RFLASE
+124 RFLASA

-142 IDNKIDTNLDQNH
+142 IDNKLDGNLDQNN

-168 ERAGVR
+168 ERAGVK
-174 LSSVERVDFENV
+174 LSSIERVNFDNV
-186 IDAVRALGEGDVEGI
+186 IDAVRALGAGDVEGM

-230 RLEAS
+230 RFEAS
-235 MVVRTDESELLTLIN
+235 MVIRTDEPELLTLIN
-250 KQIETFDVG
+250 KQIETFDVD

-289 MYPDSTAVGLEH
+289 IYPDSTAVGLQY
-301 DVLQRALNDMGYK
+301 DILQRALNDMGYK

-324 AARKAIDNN
+324 AAKKAIDNN

-338 VSGVQF
+338 FSGVQF
-344 DDPNAHFLSDSVLD
+344 DDPNAHFLSDNVFN

-364 SLARRKLNLQSQKD
+364 SLTRRKLQLQSPKD
-378 LSLGALLYDDSSPI
+378 LSLGALLFDETSTI
-392 KNSIEVL
+392 KNSVEVL
-399 SGKLDIEHVEDYES
+399 KSKLDIDRIEDYED

-429 MVEKRVLKWF
+429 MVERRVLEWF
-439 ITNTRFIDMAELEL
+439 ITNTRFIEMAELTL
-453 HENYKVAYPIYV
+453 HDEYKVEYPIYV
-465 DFKSKELRDSFN
+465 DFKSEEIRDSFN
-477 VAITN
+477 AAIKR
-482 LKQTDDGL
+482 LKQEDDGL
-490 SQIIE
+490 NQIIE
-495 TNVQNDLSKVL
+495 MQVQSDLSLVL
-506 KKASIIAQ
+506 KKANIIAQ

-524 FEELSEIFEVFDTDS
+524 FEELTEVFEIFDTDS

-550 SNRPIK
+550 NSRPIK
-556 SWNIGNL
+556 SWYIGNL
-563 VDEYGEKKNTSHF
+563 VDQYGEKKNTSHF
-576 ASVTKIANYRTKGGT
+576 SSVTKVANYRTKGGS

-597 TFYFDTKSLERNH
+597 TFYFDVNSLERNY
-610 VYFPAVEQFDSF
+610 VYFPSVEQFSSF
-622 GESAKRYIAD
+622 GDAAKRYIAD
-632 VYQANNLIGEILNLS
+632 VYQASNLTGEILNLS
-647 PKERQWI
+647 QKERAWI

-697 SINHVNVESWSEIRS
+697 SIQHVDVANWSETRS
-712 LVDHHEVD
+712 LVDHHEVE

-779 LDKYP
+779 LYKYP
-784 KVEWVKVDSTEDGL
+784 NVEWVEVESTADGL
-798 NRLDNKTLDGMIDT
+798 NRLDDKTLDGMVDT

-824 YREIGIIGRLDFF
+824 HRGVGIIGRLDFF
-837 LSPTLHVTKSQPL
+837 LSPTLHVIKSEPL
-850 LFSIVNKA
+850 LLSIVNKA
-858 IEGISAEEHQQISA
+858 IGSISAEEHQKISA
-872 KWAAPKAIDRV
+872 KWAAPKAIERV
-883 DYELVYTISA
+883 DYQLVYTISV
-893 FSLLI
+893 FSLVIL
-898 VLLIVFW
+898 LLIIFW
-905 NRKLAKQINIAND
+905 NRKLAKQISIAKE
-918 ATDALKKAQEQ
+918 ATEALEKAQNQ

-936 SPIAAAVVFEEKVR
+936 SPIAASVVFEEEVR

-964 QVLSSIDVVSIHD
+964 QALSSIDVAAIHD
-977 SLDVRDAIHN
+977 SLSVRDGVHE
-987 ELSLNGKVENRE
+987 ELDLNGKVENRE

-1011 ALVSYYLFELD
+1011 ALVSYYLFEID

-1027 LFWAFDISEMKH
+1027 LFWAFDISEMKR
-1039 LNEQLEEEKKRA
+1039 LNEQLEEEKQRA

-1102 GHSLLS
+1102 GHSLLG

-1119 EAGQLVIDNI
+1119 EAGQLVIDNV

-1134 TTFNDVIELMESKAA
+1134 TTFKDVIELMESKAA

-1156 MVIDPELDSPL
+1156 MVIDPELDTPL
-1167 RGDPLRLFQVILN
+1167 QGDPLRLFQVILN
-1180 LVGNAIKFTEKGSV
+1180 LVGNAIKFTEQGSV
-1194 ALTVDLVESSDNS
+1194 ALTVEHVDSNDSSL
-1207 QTMKV
+1207 TMRV

-1219 GISDENL
+1219 GILDENR
-1226 HKLFEAFSQADSTTT
+1226 HKLFEAFSQADTTTT

-1284 RASADELADFKA
+1284 RSSSDALADFKA

-1308 GQRILLVEDNELNQD
+1308 GQRVLLVEDNELNQD

-1347 LAQSNDYEIIFMDLQ
+1347 LAKNNDYEIIFMDLQ

-1369 EATRLIREFDTDVPI
+1369 EATRLIREFDIDVPI
-1384 VAMSANVF
+1384 IAMSANVF
-1392 ADAKQRAREAGVTDF
+1392 ADAKQRARASGITDF

-1433 RAPSDSSS
+1433 RAPSDTSSDTILAS
-1441 HTKQT
+1441 
-1446 DDSNESAGLNSGASI
+1446 DSDNSSELHSDPQI
-1461 EPPIFSQ
+1461 EPPVFSQ

-1475 YHDVRLQ
+1475 YHDVKLQ
-1482 AKMLNRFC
+1482 AKMLDRFC
-1490 QGAPDTMSEASDN
+1490 QGSPDIMSDAFDN

-1509 ETLGRNL
+1509 ETLERNL

-1524 SIGGLRLAERLSDL
+1524 SIGGLRLAELLSDL
-1538 EHKAYN
+1538 ESKAHN
-1544 KACNELDL
+1544 KACDEADL
-1552 KQSELGLMELMN
+1552 KQGELGLIELIKA
-1564 VLECHFDESNVY
+1564 VEISFDVSGVGGFNTTST
-1576 KRNVDEVDFEAVD
+1576 
-1589 AEEART
+1589 EEADASLA
-1595 TDTSDSDYIT
+1595 DTSDSPSIT
-1605 QEQRSELLS
+1605 SEQHAQLLS
-1614 LLEAYDNDATQYVAE
+1614 LLDAYDNDATQYVTE
-1629 LLVQY
+1629 LLAQY
-1634 PHAAVLKDTQSA
+1634 PHSVVLKDVRSA
-1646 LDNYDFERASEV
+1646 LDNYDFERAKEGLGASE
-1658 ISLLE
+1658 